1 MFRRID
7 KTGSVYKRV
16 GAARTDVEDRDSVLV
31 GEPGS
36 LLRVHA
42 RAAALMRDRVVQL
55 EQLGVRIEDPAHGIR
70 GQVGPAAAEVRED
83 SAALGGA
90 PGAAAHPGA
99 EAAVAASARVIICNG
114 DTLQVKLTRW
124 KARRMEKTS

>member
-1 MFRRID
+1 M
-7 KTGSVYKRV
+7 GRV
-16 GAARTDVEDRDSVLV
+16 RARTDVEDRDSVLV
-31 GEPGS
+31 GEPRS

-55 EQLGVRIEDPAHGIR
+55 EQLGVRIEDPAHGIG

-99 EAAVAASARVIICNG
+99 EAAVTASARVIVCNG
-114 DTLQVKLTRW
+114 DTLQLI
-124 KARRMEKTS
+124 

>member
-1 MFRRID
+1 MVRRIEQD
-7 KTGSVYKRV
+7 E
-16 GAARTDVEDRDSVLV
+16 AALAKWDATRTDVEDGDSVLV

-70 GQVGPAAAEVRED
+70 GQVRPPAAEVRED

-114 DTLQVKLTRW
+114 DTLRLI
-124 KARRMEKTS
+124 